1 MKKTTLLFII
11 LFSCLTFSQTKVKD
25 TTVRRA
31 KINYAQTRNAV
42 KFRSENPA
50 LIPIAGAPKPS
61 YSHLWEMGDGQYSRE
76 AEPKHVYKSKGN
88 YNARVAVTNNYD
100 NGKPPVTRPK
110 TVAITETSDEVYKD
124 VASIEALNG
133 LNIQK
138 NCDPIPDQEM
148 VVVLSYQNL
157 ENYVANGKLYFFY
170 NEKQFKNKNF
180 ELIEFRAHNGE
191 REIKENTLAYNNDI
205 DESNR
210 YLASENSFVE
220 NKKYH
225 KTTTEE
231 DLDATLLE
239 ANKTYLNSTVLEFD
253 NADSKETRN
262 VFFTFKT
269 TPEMIKDTSATVTM
283 RSVFV
288 PNRSFKNHKVKNLE
302 MQIVTSH
309 DPNKMSS
316 NGQLLNYRLVRF
328 KRVNFKT
335 QFQNNGEGPARKIKL
350 ETDIPDM
357 FDKKT
362 FQVEDMYPKCP
373 ICPKGDPPTVSCL
386 DTIILKN
393 QIHFTF
399 KNIYIPGSN
408 QKNVKEIDS
417 TKGFVKYSMKF
428 AKDFNKTKTKSRT
441 AIIFDKNEPIIT
453 NYATTKF
460 MPGFSIGART
470 GYNLYNKLDN
480 AKSYF
485 LGATI
490 SPFKSYKMYWQSEL
504 LFNQFQNAENLKE
517 SDIIFET
524 TPIQNGNLIIDQYY
538 TKTSSEIK
546 TVSNLIEIVPISFR
560 YNVNSFVGLGVGPQ
574 FTTAISNVIETS
586 NSKQF
591 YAAVQSPTGGTRA
604 IGKEYEN
611 LKKAETPIEVKTK
624 AFETFQTSFFA
635 DITVGFAR
643 IGPSLGVRYI
653 FNTNSTDLSHLQF
666 YGIWKF

>member
-1 MKKTTLLFII
+1 MKKYYSLLFILI
-11 LFSCLTFSQTKVKD
+11 SVFSNSQTKIKD

-31 KINYAQTRNAV
+31 KINYAQTKNAV

-61 YSHLWEMGDGQYSRE
+61 YSHLWEMGDGHYSKE
-76 AEPKHVYKSKGN
+76 AEPKHIYKSKGN
-88 YNARVAVTNNYD
+88 YTSRVAVTNNYD
-100 NGKPPVTRPK
+100 NGKPPLTRPK
-110 TVAITETSDEVYKD
+110 TVAINETSSEIYNE
-124 VASIEALNG
+124 VASIETLNG

-157 ENYVANGKLYFFY
+157 ENYVANGKLYLFY

-180 ELIEFRAHNGE
+180 ELIDYRSHNGE
-191 REIKENTLAYNNDI
+191 REIKENTIVFNDDI
-205 DESNR
+205 DETNR
-210 YLASENSFVE
+210 YLASQNSFVE

-225 KTTTEE
+225 KTITEE

-239 ANKTYLNSTVLEFD
+239 ANKNYLNSTILEFD
-253 NADSKETRN
+253 NAESKETRN
-262 VFFTFKT
+262 LFFTFKT

-288 PNRSFKNHKVKNLE
+288 PNRNFKNHKIKNLE

-316 NGQLLNYRLVRF
+316 TGQLLNYRLVRF

-350 ETDIPDM
+350 ETDIPEM

-408 QKNVKEIDS
+408 QKNIKEIDS
-417 TKGFVKYSMKF
+417 TKGFVKYSMRFGKN
-428 AKDFNKTKTKSRT
+428 FNKIKTKSKT

-453 NYATTKF
+453 NYATTRF
-460 MPGFSIGART
+460 TPGISIGART
-470 GYNLYNKLDN
+470 GYNLYFKLDN

-485 LGATI
+485 VGATI
-490 SPFKSYKMYWQSEL
+490 SPFKSYKLYWQSEL
-504 LFNQFQNAENLKE
+504 YFNNL
-517 SDIIFET
+517 
-524 TPIQNGNLIIDQYY
+524 QY
-538 TKTSSEIK
+538 SSESK
-546 TVSNLIEIVPISFR
+546 TELVKEQLTKPILTSTGLIFDTANSVTTRSSSRKRNTAEIVPISLR
-560 YNVNSFVGLGVGPQ
+560 YNLNSFIGIGVGPQ
-574 FTTAISNVIETS
+574 FSVTIQDIENIDIDKRFFS
-586 NSKQF
+586 VVNPNQVPPGRS
-591 YAAVQSPTGGTRA
+591 
-604 IGKEYEN
+604 IE
-611 LKKAETPIEVKTK
+611 LKKEEKNLSINNE
-624 AFETFQTSFFA
+624 ELQTNFFA
-635 DITVGFAR
+635 DITLGFAR
-643 IGPSLGVRYI
+643 IGPSLGARYLL
-653 FNTNSTDLSHLQF
+653 NTKSADLSHIQF
-666 YGIWKF
+666 YAIWKF